1 MMLLG
6 CKSAC
11 VNTIG
16 TLSGKKERYG
26 CGDASWTFRVG
37 PYAVVNQSWKIEML
51 SNGPAVG
58 ESLSV
63 KMMSNSGCLPT

>member
-11 VNTIG
+11 VSTMR
-16 TLSGKKERYG
+16 TLLRKRERYG
-26 CGDASWTFRVG
+26 CGDVCSTSWVG
-37 PYAVVNQSWKIEML
+37 PYAVVNQSWKIGTL
-51 SNGPAVG
+51 SNGTAVG
-58 ESLSV
+58 ELLSV